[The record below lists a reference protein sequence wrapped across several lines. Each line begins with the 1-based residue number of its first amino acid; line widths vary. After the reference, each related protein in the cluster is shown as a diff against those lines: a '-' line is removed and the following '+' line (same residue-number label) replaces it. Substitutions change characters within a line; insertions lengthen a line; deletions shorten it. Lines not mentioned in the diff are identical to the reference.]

1 MRLEKVLLGGGNPVL
16 EVVGRSGHRLVSWI
30 LALMK
35 AGVLEAGRGEDSSE
49 EGGHRGAAGRQGQ

>member
-1 MRLEKVLLGGGNPVL
+1 ML
-16 EVVGRSGHRLVSWI
+16 EVVGRSGHRLFSWI